1 MAKRGNPNPKGM
13 KPDKIMRDALMIALK
28 RQVKNAKGQKTI
40 QVTRIA
46 EKMVEM
52 AANGDATL
60 IKEIFDR
67 VDGKVAQA
75 VTGKDGRDLF
85 ALLASADL
93 AKLDAQHLAQFE
105 TILALLNA
113 DLAGA

>member
-1 MAKRGNPNPKGM
+1 MAKRGNPNPKGA
-13 KPDKIMRDALMIALK
+13 KPEKLMRDALMIALK
-28 RQVKNAKGQKTI
+28 RQVKSANGQKTI

-52 AANGDATL
+52 AADGDSTL

-93 AKLDAQHLAQFE
+93 AKLDATQLAQFE
-105 TILALLNA
+105 TILARLNA
-113 DLAGA
+113 DISGA